1 MLRLRTY
8 RNESILGKC
17 HLDLAFGRFAD
28 LKMIDNQQITSPD
41 TPIVWGKEQGNMSR
55 GDNDK

>member
-28 LKMIDNQQITSPD
+28 LKMIENQQITSPD
-41 TPIVWGKEQGNMSR
+41 NPKVWGRIQASTLV